1 MAMPRPLALLVA
13 LIVGVAAAIFFT
25 PPPAG
30 VSVNVMHTGGL
41 LVLVMGLWATGAL
54 PESLTAL
61 IFFAL
66 AVLLMRQRLR
76 FCLFQVMSVK
86 VQRVQRS
93 I

>member
-1 MAMPRPLALLVA
+1 MSRPVALLTA
-13 LIVGVAAAIFFT
+13 LTVGVAAAIFFT
-25 PPPAG
+25 PPPVG

-66 AVLLMRQRLR
+66 AVLLSVAKPEVIFPALLR
-76 FCLFQVMSVK
+76 EPFGWCSAVW
-86 VQRVQRS
+86 
-93 I
+93 